1 MGIYHFPV
9 LNKFLLQKQKV
20 KIKLLQLFT
29 VFTYGIHLFEVLLCA
44 RCVLDD
50 GDTPGGK
57 IHPAGEVSRAFGM
70 GNRLCF
76 GEV

>member
-9 LNKFLLQKQKV
+9 LSKFLLQKQKV

-57 IHPAGEVSRAFGM
+57 IRPAGEVSRAFGM
-70 GNRLCF
+70 GSRLCF